1 MGLKNG
7 LTMGSQWLSNRRR
20 NMANLADLADEFL
33 MANQEERIKAIREAA
48 QKRELTPNGECRYCG
63 EPVVIV
69 GALFCHP
76 SESDC
81 RDLYASEQRYK
92 GSVKVV

>member
-1 MGLKNG
+1 M
-7 LTMGSQWLSNRRR
+7 
-20 NMANLADLADEFL
+20 ADLVDIADEIFS
-33 MANQEERIKAIREAA
+33 ANQSDRIKAIREAA

-81 RDLYASEQRYK
+81 RDLYATEQRYK